1 MEMAFDRFADSDAIP
16 AEKQRARQ
24 LTIVAQ
30 DPRVTNPDGTIVRAV
45 VSVPPE
51 WIEIGPRGQRFHVV
65 DYDATARRL
74 NEPLDLTDPTE
85 ELWQAREWSSVDH
98 FRYASD
104 EELIANPQFHQQ
116 NVYAIAARTLGAF
129 ESALGRRLP
138 WGFGAHQLYLVP
150 HAFAEP
156 NAHYSGEDSG
166 VFFGYLETGD
176 SRSVHTC
183 LSHDIIVHE
192 VTHAILDGLRPRF
205 IEPSLPD
212 QPAFH
217 EAFADIVAL
226 LSVFSIRE
234 LVLAVLGQ
242 GDERDRIPAARTDAD
257 ALAESPLFT
266 LASQFG
272 EAVSGVRGSALR
284 RSLTLKPGYDWK
296 NDRAFDEAHRRGEVL
311 VAAILRTLLD
321 MWTNRL
327 DDLTDGE
334 RLSRARA
341 AEEGARA
348 AGHLLRMVIRAID
361 YSPAV
366 ELEFGDFL
374 DAILISDEVVA
385 PEDNHDYRGSVK
397 QWFNAY
403 GIRQPEMKIVDLAQ
417 QPFNYTH
424 LNFTSLQADRDEV
437 SRFIWQNADVLG
449 IDRELYLRV
458 DAVRPSV
465 RVGPDGLVVNEV
477 VADYAQSVSTTVAEA
492 RRAIPGLTIPTGL
505 EDDVEL
511 QLWGGGTL
519 IFDQFGM
526 AKFHQTKPLANW
538 ERQTNRLAYL
548 ARHGYF
554 DTRGR
559 LGFSL
564 GTPKGLRF
572 AAFHEP
578 NSRAG
583 EDW

>member
-1 MEMAFDRFADSDAIP
+1 MPMAFDMFADSDAIP

-24 LTIVAQ
+24 LTIIAQ
-30 DPRVTNPDGTIVRAV
+30 DPHVTNPDGTIVRAV

-74 NEPLDLTDPTE
+74 HEPLDLTDPAE
-85 ELWQAREWSSVDH
+85 ELRPTRAWSSVDQ
-98 FRYASD
+98 FRDAPD
-104 EELIANPQFHQQ
+104 QELIANPKFHQQ

-138 WGFGAHQLYLVP
+138 WAFDGHQLYLVP
-150 HAFAEP
+150 HALAEA
-156 NAHYSGEDSG
+156 NAHYSGEDEG
-166 VFFGYLETGD
+166 VFFGYLETGGGPIQ
-176 SRSVHTC
+176 TC

-192 VTHAILDGLRPRF
+192 VTHAVLDGLRPRF

-226 LSVFSIRE
+226 LSVFSVSE
-234 LVLAVLGQ
+234 LVLATLGE
-242 GDERDRIPAARTDAD
+242 GDERGRIPTRSTDPS
-257 ALAESPLFT
+257 ALRDSPLFT

-284 RSLTLKPGYDWK
+284 RSLTLEPGYDWVHDPK
-296 NDRAFDEAHRRGEVL
+296 FGEAHRRGEVL
-311 VAAILRTLLD
+311 VAAVLRTLLD
-321 MWTNRL
+321 MWTGRL
-327 DDLTDGE
+327 ADLTDGE

-341 AEEGARA
+341 AEEGAKA
-348 AGHLLRMVIRAID
+348 AAHLLRMVIRAID

-374 DAILISDEVVA
+374 DAVLVSDEVVA
-385 PEDNHDYRGSVK
+385 PEDNHHYRDSVK
-397 QWFNAY
+397 KWFNAY
-403 GIRQPEMKIVDLAQ
+403 GIQQPETNIVDLAR

-424 LNFTSLQADRDEV
+424 LNFTSLRADRDEV
-437 SRFIWQNADVLG
+437 HRFIWQNAGVLG
-449 IDRELYLRV
+449 IDRELFLSV

-477 VADYAQSVSTTVAEA
+477 VADYAQSLNTTVAEA
-492 RRAIPGLTIPTGL
+492 HSSLPDLTIPAGL
-505 EDDVEL
+505 KDDVEL

-526 AKFHQTKPLANW
+526 AKFHQSKPLANW
-538 ERQTNRLAYL
+538 TRQSSRLDYL
-548 ARHGYF
+548 ASRRYF
-554 DTRGR
+554 DSRGR

-564 GTPKGLRF
+564 GTPQGLRF